1 MTYEEAKQTAL
12 DAMTDYPDQ
21 IKVTNYVG
29 GEEEFTAI
37 AYSKLNDEEK
47 RIRANGGFRWD
58 MIINSTTIEYR
69 QYYEDLRMKLV
80 KASPKKVSIKSVERG
95 ELYEFLGQQVEYAN
109 LVREHRTEKQKETK

>member
-12 DAMTDYPDQ
+12 DAMSDYPDQ
-21 IKVTNYVG
+21 IKVTNYIG
-29 GEEEFTAI
+29 GEDEFTAI

-47 RIRANGGFRWD
+47 RIKADGGFRWD

-69 QYYEDLRMKLV
+69 QYYEDIRMKLV
-80 KASPKKVSIKSVERG
+80 KALPKKVSIKSVERG

-109 LVREHRTEKQKETK
+109 LAREKHGKETK

>member
-21 IKVTNYVG
+21 IKVTNYAG
-29 GEEEFTAI
+29 DGEEFTAI
-37 AYSKLNDEEK
+37 AYSKLNEEEK
-47 RIRANGGFRWD
+47 RIKSNGGFRWD

-95 ELYEFLGQQVEYAN
+95 ELYEFIVRQVEYAKI
-109 LVREHRTEKQKETK
+109 LSEKFERK

>member
-29 GEEEFTAI
+29 GNEEFTAI

-47 RIRANGGFRWD
+47 KIKANGGFRWD

-80 KASPKKVSIKSVERG
+80 KAPPKEVSIKSVERG

-109 LVREHRTEKQKETK
+109 LVRENSKKRK

>member
-1 MTYEEAKQTAL
+1 MTYEDAKQTAL

-21 IKVTNYVG
+21 IKVTNYAG
-29 GEEEFTAI
+29 DGEEFTAI

-47 RIRANGGFRWD
+47 RIKTNGGFRWD

-95 ELYEFLGQQVEYAN
+95 ELYEFIGQQVEYAN
-109 LVREHRTEKQKETK
+109 LVREHRGKETK

>member
-21 IKVTNYVG
+21 IMVTNYSG
-29 GEEEFTAI
+29 NGAEFTAI
-37 AYSKLNDEEK
+37 AYSKLNDKEK
-47 RIRANGGFRWD
+47 QIKANGGFRWD
-58 MIINSTTIEYR
+58 MVIDSATIEYR
-69 QYYEDLRMKLV
+69 QYYEDIRMKIV

-109 LVREHRTEKQKETK
+109 LVREHRTEK

>member
-21 IKVTNYVG
+21 IKVTNYSG
-29 GEEEFTAI
+29 DGEEFTAI
-37 AYSKLNDEEK
+37 AYSKLNDKEK
-47 RIRANGGFRWD
+47 RLKANGGFRWD

-69 QYYEDLRMKLV
+69 QYYEDIRMKLV
-80 KASPKKVSIKSVERG
+80 KAAPKEVSIKSVERG

-109 LVREHRTEKQKETK
+109 LVREHRTEKQR

>member
-37 AYSKLNDEEK
+37 AYSKKTK
-47 RIRANGGFRWD
+47 RNRDDKDWD
-58 MIINSTTIEYR
+58 MLITPRSIEYR
-69 QYYEDLRMKLV
+69 EFYEDLALNIV
-80 KASPKKVSIKSVERG
+80 KNNIPKTVEIKQVSRG
-95 ELYEFLGQQVEYAN
+95 NLYEFLGQQVEYAN
-109 LVREHRTEKQKETK
+109 LVRESKEKK

>member
-1 MTYEEAKQTAL
+1 MNYEEAKQTAL

-29 GEEEFTAI
+29 GDEEFTAI

-47 RIRANGGFRWD
+47 KIKANGGFRWD
-58 MIINSTTIEYR
+58 MIINSKTIEYR
-69 QYYEDLRMKLV
+69 QYYEDICMKLV
-80 KASPKKVSIKSVERG
+80 KAAPKKISIKSVERG

-109 LVREHRTEKQKETK
+109 LAREYGKEVK

>member
-21 IKVTNYVG
+21 INVTNYVG
-29 GEEEFTAI
+29 EGDEFTAI
-37 AYSKLNDEEK
+37 SYSKLNDEEK
-47 RIRANGGFRWD
+47 RLKTNGQFRWD

-69 QYYEDLRMKLV
+69 QYYEDIRMKLV

-95 ELYEFLGQQVEYAN
+95 ELYEFLGQQIEYAN
-109 LVREHRTEKQKETK
+109 LVKEKHGKETK

>member
-21 IKVTNYVG
+21 IKVTNYSG
-29 GEEEFTAI
+29 DGEEFTAI
-37 AYSKLNDEEK
+37 AYSKLNDKEK
-47 RIRANGGFRWD
+47 KLKANGGFRWD

-69 QYYEDLRMKLV
+69 QYYEDIRMKLV
-80 KASPKKVSIKSVERG
+80 KAAPKEVSIKSVECG

-109 LVREHRTEKQKETK
+109 LVREHGKEVK